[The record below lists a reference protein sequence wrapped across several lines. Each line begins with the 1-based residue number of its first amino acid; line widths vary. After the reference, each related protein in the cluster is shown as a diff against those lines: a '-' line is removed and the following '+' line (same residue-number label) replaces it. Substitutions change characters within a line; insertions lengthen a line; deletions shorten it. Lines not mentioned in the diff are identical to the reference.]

1 MPPARRFSV
10 LSRLPLGK
18 SIEDVSRAIL
28 DRSFEMVAEAIAQ
41 AGKDLGQDFSRYTLF
56 AYGGN
61 GGLIACGVAE
71 KVGLNE
77 VRFFALGPV
86 FSAFGSSVSDISHVY
101 ERSLQLTS
109 LSAGGMQR
117 LSEAL
122 TDIKAEGN
130 RDLLGEGIQPEG
142 IEYLTELEIS
152 RNGQRSLAVHCPP
165 DTLQDSTKLKALLEA
180 ALGGAKDT
188 FVVELLRV
196 QIKKAIPKPS
206 LVEKPLQGADASH
219 ALKGKRKVAWGSKD
233 GEALLYTWEALQP
246 GNSLEGCAIL
256 EGASS
261 TFFVPQD
268 WKLTMDRFGNAQVI
282 RR

>member
-1 MPPARRFSV
+1 
-10 LSRLPLGK
+10 LK
-18 SIEDVSRAIL
+18 
-28 DRSFEMVAEAIAQ
+28 
-41 AGKDLGQDFSRYTLF
+41 
-56 AYGGN
+56 
-61 GGLIACGVAE
+61 
-71 KVGLNE
+71 E

-109 LSAGGMQR
+109 LSAGEMQR
-117 LSEAL
+117 LSEAF

-130 RDLLGEGIQPEG
+130 RDLLGEGIRPEG

-152 RNGQRSLAVHCPP
+152 RPNQQSLTVTCPP
-165 DTLQDSTKLKALLEA
+165 DVLQDANRLKTLLERTIT
-180 ALGGAKDT
+180 GPKGA

-206 LVEKPLQGADASH
+206 LVEKPLQGADASY
-219 ALKGKRKVAWGSKD
+219 ALKGKRKVAWGSKN

-246 GNSLEGCAIL
+246 GNALEGCAIL

-261 TFFVPQD
+261 TFFVPEN
-268 WKLTMDRFGNAQVI
+268 WTLKMDHFGNALVT